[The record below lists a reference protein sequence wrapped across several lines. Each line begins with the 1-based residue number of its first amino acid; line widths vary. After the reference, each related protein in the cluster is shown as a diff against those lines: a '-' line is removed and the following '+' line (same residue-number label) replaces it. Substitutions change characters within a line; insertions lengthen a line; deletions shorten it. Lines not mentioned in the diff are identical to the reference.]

1 MASKLHAAFAR
12 NDSRSA
18 ASLFSN
24 DAGYE
29 DMTLRAQILGRLAI
43 ERILSARSSSY
54 PQAEGHHCAT
64 GWVATWGA
72 AMSGRLRHLPDNSAT
87 WHHRTGP
94 ESGW

>member
-43 ERILSARSSSY
+43 ERYLVRALVKLPAGRVIIAPR
-54 PQAEGHHCAT
+54 G
-64 GWVATWGA
+64 GWQHG
-72 AMSGRLRHLPDNSAT
+72 GRL
-87 WHHRTGP
+87 
-94 ESGW
+94 

>member
-43 ERILSARSSSY
+43 ERYLVRALVKLPAGGGSS
-54 PQAEGHHCAT
+54 
-64 GWVATWGA
+64 
-72 AMSGRLRHLPDNSAT
+72 LRHGVGGNMGGGYEWQAAPLT
-87 WHHRTGP
+87 
-94 ESGW
+94 